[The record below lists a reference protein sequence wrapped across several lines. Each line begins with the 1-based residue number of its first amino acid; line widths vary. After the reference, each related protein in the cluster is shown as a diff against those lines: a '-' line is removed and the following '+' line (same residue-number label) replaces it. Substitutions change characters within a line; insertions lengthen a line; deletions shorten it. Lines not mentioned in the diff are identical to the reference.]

1 MKEQLLTIHL
11 NDKQIIGVY
20 VPDDRSVSSLIIE
33 MIDRKEEINNISDDL
48 LRSLNAKNNIDIE
61 ENERKKKK
69 LVSTISNEADGKYV
83 SKEENE
89 NDSVLENI
97 RKFRKELSSINIDK
111 DKEREEDENNY
122 IEKEKCEEKIEGSIS
137 NNINNHNI
145 IYLKLFNKPFSPEE
159 QDLILKTLDTKIN
172 AKILFEKAKE
182 KLGLDK
188 IQKIYEKTID
198 VSKTKFIK
206 GSLRSGIREEFKGS
220 VVLLGDLNSG
230 AEIIAEDNV
239 VILGELR
246 GLAHAGAN
254 GNSKAFVAANST
266 QKTQVRIA
274 KEVQEVEKYDKFPIF
289 FIEEGKITVDYKD
302 NTIDIQTEEKK
313 FKGKWRF

>member
-33 MIDRKEEINNISDDL
+33 MIDRKDEINNISADL

-61 ENERKKKK
+61 DNERKKKK
-69 LVSTISNEADGKYV
+69 LVSTISNETDAKYV

-97 RKFRKELSSINIDK
+97 RKFRKKLSSINNEK
-111 DKEREEDENNY
+111 EDEQKEYNY
-122 IEKEKCEEKIEGSIS
+122 IEKENVEENIS
-137 NNINNHNI
+137 KNINDHNI
-145 IYLKLFNKPFSPEE
+145 IYLKLFNKAFSPEE

-172 AKILFEKAKE
+172 AKILFEKTKE

-188 IQKIYEKTID
+188 IQQIYEKTID
-198 VSKTKFIK
+198 VSKSKFIK

-254 GNSKAFVAANST
+254 GNTKAFVAANST

-289 FIEEGKITVDYKD
+289 FIEDGKITVDYKD
-302 NTIDIQTEEKK
+302 NTIDIQTDDKK
-313 FKGKWRF
+313 SKGKWRF